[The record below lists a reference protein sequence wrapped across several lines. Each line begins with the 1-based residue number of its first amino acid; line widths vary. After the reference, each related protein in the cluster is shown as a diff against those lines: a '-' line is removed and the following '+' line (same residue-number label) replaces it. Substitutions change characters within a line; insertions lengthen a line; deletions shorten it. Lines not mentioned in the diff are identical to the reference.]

1 MADSPLSNI
10 ARGPAVERL
19 KEEAQ
24 SYLMAQAERMLVGVG
39 HKLGDATVKL
49 NDIADGKSPG
59 FGKLA
64 LQAGKKVSEGKG
76 PVRSALE
83 IGGGH
88 LKDKVTDA
96 VKGIG
101 GGKRKKGGAGQKPT
115 VILEYVDVGVPIR
128 EAYDQWTQYQ
138 EFSTFAKG
146 VKGATVASD
155 TDTDWKLKV
164 FWSSRSWKAHTT
176 EQVPDQRIT
185 WTSEGA
191 KGTTKGV
198 VTFHSLAENLTRVLL
213 VIEYY
218 PKGLFEKTGN
228 IWRAQG
234 RRARLDLKNFARHIS
249 IRGEASDGW
258 RGEIRDGEVVRSHED
273 AVAEE
278 EREENENES
287 ENESEP
293 ANESRNESENDPQSE
308 YDEDREQDQDEDQGE
323 DADAEYED
331 EPDAEY
337 EDEPEDDEPEAE
349 YEDEDGADED
359 GADEDGAD
367 EDGADEDGA
376 DEDGADEDGVEDEA
390 EGEYE
395 DERPDERADDRSDE
409 PEAEYED
416 EPEDDEPE
424 AEYED
429 DEEADAEEDKR
440 REYAE
445 SSGGGRSRR

>member
-10 ARGPAVERL
+10 TKSPAVDRL

-64 LQAGKKVSEGKG
+64 AQAGKKVAEGKG

-83 IGGGH
+83 LGGSH

-96 VKGIG
+96 FKGLG

-115 VILEYVDVGVPIR
+115 VILEYIDVGVPLR
-128 EAYDQWTQYQ
+128 DAYDQWTQYQ

-155 TDTDWKLKV
+155 TDSDWQLKV

-185 WTSEGA
+185 WTSEGG

-213 VIEYY
+213 IIEYY

-234 RRARLDLKNFARHIS
+234 RRARLDLKHFARHITM
-249 IRGEASDGW
+249 RGEASDGW
-258 RGEIRDGEVVRSHED
+258 RGEIRDGEVVRSHDD

-278 EREENENES
+278 EEERESQDES
-287 ENESEP
+287 QDDEARDERGAESDDEP
-293 ANESRNESENDPQSE
+293 ESE
-308 YDEDREQDQDEDQGE
+308 YDEPEEDEAYEE
-323 DADAEYED
+323 DEHEDEPADEYED
-331 EPDAEY
+331 E
-337 EDEPEDDEPEAE
+337 EDVPEEELEDEPEAE
-349 YEDEDGADED
+349 YEDEE
-359 GADEDGAD
+359 EP
-367 EDGADEDGA
+367 ES
-376 DEDGADEDGVEDEA
+376 EDEP
-390 EGEYE
+390 ESEYE
-395 DERPDERADDRSDE
+395 EDE
-409 PEAEYED
+409 PEA
-416 EPEDDEPE
+416 DDE
-424 AEYED
+424 
-429 DEEADAEEDKR
+429 KQ
-440 REYAE
+440 REYAG
-445 SSGGGRSRR
+445 SAGGGRDRR

>member
-1 MADSPLSNI
+1 MAESPLSNI
-10 ARGPAVERL
+10 TKSPAADRL

-24 SYLMAQAERMLVGVG
+24 AYLMAQAERMLVGVG

-49 NDIADGKSPG
+49 NDIAEGKSPG

-64 LQAGKKVSEGKG
+64 AQAGKKIADGKG

-83 IGGGH
+83 LGGSH

-96 VKGIG
+96 VKGL

-115 VILEYVDVGVPIR
+115 VILEYIDVGVPLR

-146 VKGATVASD
+146 VKGATVAND
-155 TDTDWKLKV
+155 TDSDWQLKV

-185 WTSEGA
+185 WTSEGG

-213 VIEYY
+213 IIEYY

-234 RRARLDLKNFARHIS
+234 RRARLDLKHFARHITM
-249 IRGEASDGW
+249 RGEASDGW

-278 EREENENES
+278 EEEREAQGDARDEAQDDVQD
-287 ENESEP
+287 EP
-293 ANESRNESENDPQSE
+293 RDEPESE
-308 YDEDREQDQDEDQGE
+308 YDEDEDDAYEEGEPEDEHE
-323 DADAEYED
+323 DEPAEEYED
-331 EPDAEY
+331 EE
-337 EDEPEDDEPEAE
+337 EVPEEEREDEPEAE
-349 YEDEDGADED
+349 YEDEE
-359 GADEDGAD
+359 
-367 EDGADEDGA
+367 
-376 DEDGADEDGVEDEA
+376 
-390 EGEYE
+390 
-395 DERPDERADDRSDE
+395 E
-409 PEAEYED
+409 PESEE
-416 EPEDDEPE
+416 EPE
-424 AEYED
+424 
-429 DEEADAEEDKR
+429 
-440 REYAE
+440 
-445 SSGGGRSRR
+445 